1 MQHLNKRNNQKSVV
15 SIEKDNRNHI
25 LAPPE
30 LQTEDAMV
38 YTIAEEKEALKHSA
52 LVCIA
57 KYMSDYD
64 LIVYKKIG
72 KVFKPNTQF
81 KEIKTY
87 FNSSAANHALA
98 ALLFQNYYHKLRQT
112 KTQLAWHVGISRNS
126 MSDKIDYCVKK
137 DYVTKDKTKYSASPF
152 FVRAY
157 LDYAERSAG
166 KMAELANKMTSYINV
181 YNQLKNDN

>member
-1 MQHLNKRNNQKSVV
+1 MQNLNKTNNQKSVV
-15 SIEKDNRNHI
+15 SIEKNNRNHI

-30 LQTEDAMV
+30 LQTK
-38 YTIAEEKEALKHSA
+38 EEREALKHAA

-64 LIVYKKIG
+64 LKAYTKIG

-81 KEIKTY
+81 KEIRTY
-87 FNSSAANHALA
+87 FNSSAANGALA
-98 ALLFQNYYHKLRQT
+98 ALLFQNYYNKLHQT

-137 DYVTKDKTKYSASPF
+137 DYVTRDKTTYCASPF
-152 FVRAY
+152 FVQAY
-157 LDYAERSAG
+157 LDYADRSAG
-166 KMAELANKMTSYINV
+166 AMADLANKITSYINV
-181 YNQLKNDN
+181 YKELNNDN

>member
-1 MQHLNKRNNQKSVV
+1 MQNLNKRNNQKSVV
-15 SIEKDNRNHI
+15 SIEKNNRNHI

-30 LQTEDAMV
+30 LQTE
-38 YTIAEEKEALKHSA
+38 EEREALKHSA

-64 LIVYKKIG
+64 LKVYRKIG
-72 KVFKPNTQF
+72 KVFRPNNQF
-81 KEIKTY
+81 KQIRTY
-87 FNSSAANHALA
+87 FNKSAANHALA
-98 ALLFQNYYHKLRQT
+98 ALLFQNYYHKLHQT

-137 DYVTKDKTKYSASPF
+137 DYVTKEKTKYGASPF